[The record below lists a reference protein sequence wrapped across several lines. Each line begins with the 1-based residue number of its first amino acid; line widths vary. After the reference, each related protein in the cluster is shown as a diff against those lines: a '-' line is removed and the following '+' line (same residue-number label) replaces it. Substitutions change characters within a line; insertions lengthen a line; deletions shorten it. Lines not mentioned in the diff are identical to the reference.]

1 MASTNIIPKAV
12 KRFKI
17 ADYYGL
23 ISGSGETATVNYE
36 LMGTGFEKID
46 ESPNAQVDKVH
57 YDITTKQLSPVSGST
72 APYAYLNSL
81 I

>member
-1 MASTNIIPKAV
+1 MASTNTIPKAV

-17 ADYYGL
+17 ADYYS
-23 ISGSGETATVNYE
+23 ITGSGDSANYE
-36 LMGTGFEKID
+36 LMGTGFEQID